1 MKLGIAG
8 LGWWG
13 GTLVDAVQQSPGL
26 SFVAAYTR
34 SRSEQDQ
41 QIAEQHGLR
50 LTESYQAMLDDPEID
65 GVVLA
70 TPPISH
76 CDQILAAAAAGKHV
90 FCEKPFTMSRAEAER
105 AVSAM
110 DNAGLTLGLGYN
122 RRFHPSWQDLKQR
135 IASDEL
141 GVILHAECTMS
152 GPNGLTLAKNAWR
165 GSSEQAPCGGLFPMG
180 VHAIDGFIDLFG
192 EISSVFCL
200 SNRRAV
206 PPGNDDNTSVLF
218 RTQSGLSA
226 YLGTMMATAPT
237 FRFQVYG
244 SKAMALLGGTV
255 HVAGQSSQHRRSGLF
270 GTYLIQPI
278 KGDALSLD
286 VPVFDVNCAELEA
299 FGRAVAGV
307 EAYPIPTAQMIH
319 GVAVTDAVV
328 RSSQSQTFEP
338 VV

>member
-41 QIAEQHGLR
+41 QIAQKHGLR

-110 DNAGLTLGLGYN
+110 DKAGLTLGLGYN

-135 IASDEL
+135 IANDEL

-152 GPNGLTLAKNAWR
+152 GPNGLTLAKNA
-165 GSSEQAPCGGLFPMG
+165 PCS
-180 VHAIDGFIDLFG
+180 ASATDGP
-192 EISSVFCL
+192 C
-200 SNRRAV
+200 RRA
-206 PPGNDDNTSVLF
+206 
-218 RTQSGLSA
+218 
-226 YLGTMMATAPT
+226 TMTTP
-237 FRFQVYG
+237 RCC
-244 SKAMALLGGTV
+244 
-255 HVAGQSSQHRRSGLF
+255 F
-270 GTYLIQPI
+270 GPRAACQPI
-278 KGDALSLD
+278 WA
-286 VPVFDVNCAELEA
+286 
-299 FGRAVAGV
+299 R
-307 EAYPIPTAQMIH
+307 
-319 GVAVTDAVV
+319 
-328 RSSQSQTFEP
+328 
-338 VV
+338 